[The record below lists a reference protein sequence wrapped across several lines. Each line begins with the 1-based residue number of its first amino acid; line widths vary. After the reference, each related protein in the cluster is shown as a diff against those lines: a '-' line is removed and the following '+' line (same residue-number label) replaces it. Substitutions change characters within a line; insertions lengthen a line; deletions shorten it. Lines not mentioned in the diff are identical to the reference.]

1 MKVCVDTNFHLLVE
15 RLGHLFYEL
24 YNICLRYM
32 IRINNDILTFL
43 LRKHYSFGPR
53 AARCPARCC
62 ALSSGKLTRAPVGLL
77 ASPTGKTQ

>member
-1 MKVCVDTNFHLLVE
+1 MGIFIALLLVE
-15 RLGHLFYEL
+15 HKYIG
-24 YNICLRYM
+24 N
-32 IRINNDILTFL
+32 
-43 LRKHYSFGPR
+43 HYSCGPR